1 MHTDIRGGL
10 LLTAMLAVAPPSFAA
25 SAEDFGIELPA
36 VPAAVMAGAAG
47 GARFVKVAAT
57 TEGPSGTDRVLELG
71 PKTVTVEPGTTAIVE
86 VAINHLNRIVT
97 PFAAPQV
104 RTVSSA
110 TTQVDGNVVYVATA
124 SEEPVALYL
133 TDGQDPQTALSLTLA
148 PRHLPPREIRLQP
161 SGGPW
166 RGGIVRGGT
175 GPAQAQPYVEGLVA
189 AFRDLAKNR
198 LPPGQDLRRARRGE
212 KIRCSQPGITVTAGQ
227 VLDGQRLAII
237 TGVARNTGVSAL
249 ELEERSCGA
258 GLDGSVLAIAAWP
271 RVWLEPG
278 ERTEVFVALRPR
290 DPDQERRDRPSLLGT
305 EGNP

>member
-1 MHTDIRGGL
+1 MHISIRRRL
-10 LLTAMLAVAPPSFAA
+10 VLTAVLAVVPPAFAA
-25 SAEDFGIELPA
+25 SAEDVGIELPA
-36 VPAAVMAGAAG
+36 VPAAVMG

-57 TEGPSGTDRVLELG
+57 AEGSSGTDRVLELG

-104 RTVSSA
+104 RTVSTA

-124 SEEPVALYL
+124 SEEPVALYV

-166 RGGIVRGGT
+166 RGGIVRGSAS
-175 GPAQAQPYVEGLVA
+175 PAQAQPYVEGLVA
-189 AFRDLAKNR
+189 AFRDLARNR

-212 KIRCSQPGITVTAGQ
+212 GIRCRQPGLTVTGGQ
-227 VLDGQRLAII
+227 VLDGQRLAIV
-237 TGVARNTGVSAL
+237 TGVARNTGAAAL
-249 ELEERSCGA
+249 ELEERSCAA
-258 GLDGSVLAIAAWP
+258 GLDGTVLAIAAWP
-271 RVWLEPG
+271 RV
-278 ERTEVFVALRPR
+278 
-290 DPDQERRDRPSLLGT
+290 
-305 EGNP
+305 

>member
-1 MHTDIRGGL
+1 MYTTIRCGL
-10 LLTAMLAVAPPSFAA
+10 VLTTVLAVAPPAFAA
-25 SAEDFGIELPA
+25 AAEDVGIELPA
-36 VPAAVMAGAAG
+36 VPAAVMG

-57 TEGPSGTDRVLELG
+57 TEGSVGTDRVLELG

-104 RTVSSA
+104 RTVSTA

-124 SEEPVALYL
+124 SEEPVALYV

-166 RGGIVRGGT
+166 RGGIARGT
-175 GPAQAQPYVEGLVA
+175 TTPALAQPYVEGLVA

-212 KIRCSQPGITVTAGQ
+212 GIRCSQPGLTVSSGQ
-227 VLDGQRLAII
+227 VLDGQRLAIV
-237 TGVARNTGVSAL
+237 TGVARNTRASAL
-249 ELEERSCGA
+249 ELEERSCA
-258 GLDGSVLAIAAWP
+258 VGLDGGVLAVAAWP
-271 RVWLEPG
+271 RVWLGPG
-278 ERTEVFVALRPR
+278 EATEVFVAVRPR
-290 DPDQERRDRPSLLGT
+290 DSDQERRDRPSLLDG
-305 EGNP
+305 EAHR

>member
-1 MHTDIRGGL
+1 MHTPIRYGL
-10 LLTAMLAVAPPSFAA
+10 VLTAVLAVAPPAFAA
-25 SAEDFGIELPA
+25 AAEDVGIELPA
-36 VPAAVMAGAAG
+36 VPAAVMG

-57 TEGPSGTDRVLELG
+57 AEGAPGTDRVLELG
-71 PKTVTVEPGTTAIVE
+71 PKTVTVEPGTTTIVE

-104 RTVSSA
+104 RTVSTA

-124 SEEPVALYL
+124 SEEPVALYV

-166 RGGIVRGGT
+166 RGGIARGSPP
-175 GPAQAQPYVEGLVA
+175 PAQAQPYVEGLVA

-212 KIRCSQPGITVTAGQ
+212 GIRCRQPGLTVTGGQ
-227 VLDGQRLAII
+227 VLDGQRLAIV
-237 TGVARNTGVSAL
+237 TGVARNSGASAL
-249 ELEERSCGA
+249 ELEERSCSA
-258 GLDGSVLAIAAWP
+258 GLDGNVLAIAAWP

-278 ERTEVFVALRPR
+278 EATEVFVAVRPR
-290 DPDQERRDRPSLLGT
+290 APDQEQRDRPSLLDGDAHR
-305 EGNP
+305 

>member
-1 MHTDIRGGL
+1 MHTTIRCGL
-10 LLTAMLAVAPPSFAA
+10 VLTAVLAIAPPAFAA
-25 SAEDFGIELPA
+25 PAEDVGIELPA
-36 VPAAVMAGAAG
+36 VPAAVMG

-57 TEGPSGTDRVLELG
+57 TDGSSGTDRVLELG

-104 RTVSSA
+104 RTVSTA

-124 SEEPVALYL
+124 SEEPVALYV

-166 RGGIVRGGT
+166 RGGIARGT
-175 GPAQAQPYVEGLVA
+175 TPPAQAQPYVEGLVA
-189 AFRDLAKNR
+189 AIRDLAKSK

-212 KIRCSQPGITVTAGQ
+212 GIRCRQPGLTVTGGQ
-227 VLDGQRLAII
+227 VLDGQRLAIV
-237 TGVARNTGVSAL
+237 TGVARNSGTTAL
-249 ELEERSCGA
+249 ELEERSCAA

-271 RVWLEPG
+271 RVWLAPG
-278 ERTEVFVALRPR
+278 EATEVFVAVRPR
-290 DPDQERRDRPSLLGT
+290 DPDHERRDRPSLLDP
-305 EGNP
+305 EVQR